1 MFYIDILTLIV
12 ALSTVGITTYI
23 ILNFDILFIHR
34 QLSDAEINEIVK
46 AEIKAEQEELMNL
59 SLEENYRR
67 LFEDNETE
75 NDTNNNDYEDD
86 IERDNN
92 GEGCI

>member
-1 MFYIDILTLIV
+1 MFYIDILTVIV

-34 QLSDAEINEIVK
+34 QLSDAEINEIVN

-67 LFEDNETE
+67 LFEDNE
-75 NDTNNNDYEDD
+75 NDNNNDYEDD
-86 IERDNN
+86 NNGHNN